1 VNILG
6 FAARTRFNPVD
17 YVDLNRIFPDGAG
30 SIITKRIVR
39 AVWEL
44 AEQSSYV
51 LDLHCA
57 GLNSYQY
64 ILALY
69 KEFPKVKQFTDLI
82 PWDTVVESTGLRGQL
97 FVEATHRGIPSAII
111 ETAGGDGYYNR
122 EWGETLLNV
131 VLGTLRALGVLED
144 GEKPR
149 AVEKRYYGKLVHV
162 ESPAEGF
169 PNPVVEPGKD
179 IVKGDVLG
187 YISGKIITS
196 PATGKLIRIAK
207 DVYIFEKEVFA
218 SIAPVEEV

>member
-1 VNILG
+1 MYTAYRLIEYLSIGKRPNGSVVVVPVVNILG

-17 YVDLNRIFPDGAG
+17 YVDLNRVFPDEAG

-82 PWDTVVESTGLRGQL
+82 P
-97 FVEATHRGIPSAII
+97 
-111 ETAGGDGYYNR
+111 
-122 EWGETLLNV
+122 
-131 VLGTLRALGVLED
+131 
-144 GEKPR
+144 
-149 AVEKRYYGKLVHV
+149 
-162 ESPAEGF
+162 
-169 PNPVVEPGKD
+169 
-179 IVKGDVLG
+179 
-187 YISGKIITS
+187 
-196 PATGKLIRIAK
+196 
-207 DVYIFEKEVFA
+207 
-218 SIAPVEEV
+218 